1 MEWILILCFKS
12 FDRIY
17 RIVRIFFISSFLK
30 KLEIRNSLSAKFL
43 RSYLLQAIVI
53 WRSTIYH

>member
-1 MEWILILCFKS
+1 MELQTVRVLFKEWILILFLKT

-30 KLEIRNSLSAKFL
+30 KLEILNPLSAESL
-43 RSYLLQAIVI
+43 E
-53 WRSTIYH
+53 